1 MRRRVALSLLA
12 LVSAVALAGVLV
24 WPWPAPEVDW
34 RTPVGRALAA
44 NDCKTAVAIADAAA
58 GAGSADAYKM
68 LRGLFEGGRCNGYPT
83 ERAGNYTSFVS
94 PSRST
99 GANPDKVYGLSDND
113 LGFARHSYAS
123 AVLFLCAS
131 PYAGLRHVDNVALSD
146 AVPESRGPVM
156 AWHRFRRQTCVG
168 VLEDLARQ
176 LVEADDRPANEF
188 AYALLLYPPG
198 RESRQAGFLFAR
210 LLLEKKFVPNFM
222 RDNEAVARHMRD
234 LAWFQLEKAAEADNA
249 EAIRLMVALLHEG
262 RFRARDDAAAYFWIQ
277 RQRRLGLTGAPID
290 DEIERTLSD
299 AARAPVRLREEE
311 KWRWRSGAIV
321 ADPDPAPAR

>member
-12 LVSAVALAGVLV
+12 LVSAVALAGALV

-34 RTPVGRALAA
+34 RTPVEQALAA
-44 NDCKTAVAIADAAA
+44 GDCKRAVAIADAAA

-68 LRGLFEGGRCNGYPT
+68 LRGLVEGGTCDGYPA

-94 PSRST
+94 LNRQADAS
-99 GANPDKVYGLSDND
+99 PDEVYGLNDND
-113 LGFARHSYAS
+113 LGFARHAYAS

-131 PYAGLRHVDNVALSD
+131 PYTGLRHVDNVALSD

-168 VLEDLARQ
+168 VLERLGRQ
-176 LVEADDRPANEF
+176 LAEADDRGANEV

-198 RESRQAGFLFAR
+198 RDSRQAGFLFAR
-210 LLLEKKFVPNFM
+210 LLLEKKFVPHFM
-222 RDNEAVARHMRD
+222 RDNEAVAQHMRD
-234 LAWFQLEKAAEADNA
+234 LAWLRLEKAAEADNA

-262 RFRARDDAAAYFWIQ
+262 RFRARDDAAAYFWIL
-277 RQRRLGLTGAPID
+277 RGRRLGLTGAPLD
-290 DEIERTLSD
+290 GEIERALSEPT
-299 AARAPVRLREEE
+299 RASVRLREEE
-311 KWRWRSGAIV
+311 KWRWRSGEDLAE
-321 ADPDPAPAR
+321 PASER

>member
-1 MRRRVALSLLA
+1 MRRRIVLSLLA

-24 WPWPAPEVDW
+24 WPWPAPEIDW
-34 RTPVGRALAA
+34 RTPVDKALAA

-58 GAGSADAYKM
+58 GAGSGDAYKM
-68 LRGLFEGGRCNGYPT
+68 LRGLTEGGTCDGYPA

-94 PSRST
+94 LNRQA
-99 GANPDKVYGLSDND
+99 GASPDEVYGLSDND

-168 VLEDLARQ
+168 VLERMGRQ
-176 LVEADDRPANEF
+176 LVEADDRPANEVG
-188 AYALLLYPPG
+188 YALLLYPPG
-198 RESRQAGFLFAR
+198 SEARQARVLFAR
-210 LLLEKKFVPNFM
+210 LLLEKKFVPRFM
-222 RDNEAVARHMRD
+222 HDNEAVARHMRD
-234 LAWFQLEKAAEADNA
+234 FAWFQLEKVAEADNA

-262 RFRARDDAAAYFWIQ
+262 RFRARDDAAAYFWIL
-277 RQRRLGLTGAPID
+277 RQRRLGLTGAPLD
-290 DEIERTLSD
+290 AEIERALSD
-299 AARAPVRLREEE
+299 AERASVRLREEE
-311 KWRWRSGAIV
+311 KWRWRNEGYLV
-321 ADPDPAPAR
+321 VPAS

>member
-1 MRRRVALSLLA
+1 MRRRVILSLLA

-34 RTPVGRALAA
+34 RTPVDQALAA
-44 NDCKTAVAIADAAA
+44 GDCKTAVAIADAAA

-68 LRGLFEGGRCNGYPT
+68 LRGLTEGGKCNGYPT

-113 LGFARHSYAS
+113 LGFARHSTAS
-123 AVLFLCAS
+123 AVLFLCAN

-168 VLEDLARQ
+168 VLERLAWQ
-176 LVEADDRPANEF
+176 LVEADDRPANEV
-188 AYALLLYPPG
+188 AYKLLLYPPG
-198 RESRQAGFLFAR
+198 KEARQARFLFAR
-210 LLLEKKFVPNFM
+210 LLLEKKFVPHFM
-222 RDNEAVARHMRD
+222 RDREGVARHMRD
-234 LAWFQLEKAAEADNA
+234 LAWFQLEKAAEADDT
-249 EAIRLMVALLHEG
+249 EAIRLMAALLHEG
-262 RFRARDDAAAYFWIQ
+262 RFRARDDAAAYFWIL
-277 RQRRLGLTGAPID
+277 RQRRLGLTGAPMD
-290 DEIERTLSD
+290 VEIERALSD
-299 AARAPVRLREEE
+299 AERASVRLREEE
-311 KWRWRSGAIV
+311 KWRWRNEGYLV
-321 ADPDPAPAR
+321 VPAS